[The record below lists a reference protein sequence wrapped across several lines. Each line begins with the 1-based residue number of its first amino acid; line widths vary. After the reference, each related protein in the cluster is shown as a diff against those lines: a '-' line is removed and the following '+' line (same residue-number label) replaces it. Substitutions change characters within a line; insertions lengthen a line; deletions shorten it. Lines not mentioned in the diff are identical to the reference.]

1 MRWIVRLALFSIL
14 GMALVF
20 AFSPS
25 ASAAPLAEDETHI
38 VQPGETISAV
48 IQSKIRTAYGSTWN
62 IWMPYWLG
70 LYWAGGTENGFHG
83 MPWNAATGR
92 QMWPGLVGTP
102 IIYGCIMLTNE
113 NAEILWEMA
122 YIGMPVTIE
131 Y

>member
-48 IQSKIRTAYGSTWN
+48 IQSKIRTAYESTWN